1 MTDNKIVFKGSD
13 GEEVEFLALEQTKIN
28 GINYVLVADSEDEDE
43 ANALILKDI
52 SDENSQEATYAIV
65 EDDIEFNALAKV
77 FSELM
82 EDIDIEIQQ

>member
-65 EDDIEFNALAKV
+65 EDDTEFNALAKV
-77 FSELM
+77 FIELM